1 MLETFLKTL
10 SDLDR
15 KRFNEK
21 YVIDS
26 ESKFSKKA
34 LEQLAKN
41 CKRNIKPS
49 SIKNSKIILFDNNDI
64 TLDGSDLNDCYFFG
78 SNVTIKNS
86 NLKEVSIVA
95 CPFFK
100 VDGITMG
107 ECHFQNGTKEI
118 KQSNP
123 LIFNFEGVGSIMNP
137 EPDKIDFFGY
147 INTYDYFLKRLDEYP
162 YSEYYSELNS
172 IILMGSRGGR

>member
-1 MLETFLKTL
+1 MLEEFLKTI
-10 SDLDR
+10 SENDR

-26 ESKFSKKA
+26 NSNFSKKA
-34 LEQLAKN
+34 LEQLLKN
-41 CKRNIKPS
+41 CKRNIKTS
-49 SIKNSKIILFDNNDI
+49 YIKNSKIILFDNNDI
-64 TLDGSDLNDCYFFG
+64 HLDGSDLNDCYIFG
-78 SNVTIKNS
+78 SNVNIKGS

-100 VDGITMG
+100 IDGITLG

-118 KQSNP
+118 TQSNP

-137 EPDKIDFFGY
+137 APDKIDFFGY
-147 INTYDYFLKRLDEYP
+147 INTYDYFLKRLDEFP
-162 YSEYYSELNS
+162 YCDYQAELNS
-172 IILMGSRGGR
+172 IILMGSR